1 MKGCSVSALCRLCSI
16 TRQAYYR
23 EKRVRHREGFDQE
36 LVLELVRSQR
46 ANHPRMGARKLL
58 VEIAPQLA
66 KGDVQ
71 VGRDRFLQMLRKH
84 HLLVVPK
91 KRSVR
96 TTYSDHGLP
105 LYRNLLYERTPSAPD
120 QVWVADVTYIDTDE
134 GFLYLSLVSDLFSR
148 KIVGWNLG
156 ESLEASESVKALET
170 AIAQLPAHRWPIH
183 HSDRGSQYCCHAYVA
198 VLQQRDLSISMTE
211 ENHCY
216 ENCYAER
223 INGTLKNEYN
233 LDLRFRTK
241 AQALRATQQAI
252 EMYNNHRPH
261 ESLGMAKPS
270 QVHRPAA

>member
-1 MKGCSVSALCRLCSI
+1 MS
-16 TRQAYYR
+16 RQAYYR
-23 EKRVRHREGFDQE
+23 EKRVRHREGLDQE

-58 VEIAPQLA
+58 VEIAPELA
-66 KGDVQ
+66 KAGVA
-71 VGRDRFLQMLRKH
+71 VGRDRFLQMLRRH
-84 HLLVVPK
+84 NLLVVPK
-91 KRSVR
+91 KHSAR

-105 LYRNLLYERTPSAPD
+105 LYRNLLYEREPTAPD

-148 KIVGWNLG
+148 SIVGWNLG
-156 ESLEASESVKALET
+156 ESLEAGESVKALET
-170 AIAQLPAHRWPIH
+170 AIAQLPAKRWPIH

-211 ENHCY
+211 ANHCY

-241 AQALRATQQAI
+241 AQALRTTQQAV
-252 EMYNNHRPH
+252 EMYNHHRPH
-261 ESLGMAKPS
+261 ESLGMKKPS
-270 QVHRPAA
+270 QVHRAAA